1 MMEIKRIGVLSAAK
15 IVGGVYAG
23 LGLIIGLF
31 SACFGLIAFA
41 GLISEADAEFA
52 GFGAGLFLAGL
63 CFWPIVYGVLGFIG
77 GAIAALIYNVVAGF
91 IGGLELELSE
101 KM

>member
-1 MMEIKRIGVLSAAK
+1 MEIKRIGVLSAAK

-31 SACFGLIAFA
+31 SACFGLITFA
-41 GLISEADAEFA
+41 GLISEADAELA

-63 CFWPIVYGVLGFIG
+63 CLLPLLYGILGFIG
-77 GAIAALIYNVVAGF
+77 GAIAALIYNVVAGV
-91 IGGLELELSE
+91 IGGLELELSA

>member
-1 MMEIKRIGVLSAAK
+1 MEIIRIGVLSAAK

-31 SACFGLIAFA
+31 SACFGLIGIA
-41 GLISEADAEFA
+41 GLISETDAEA
-52 GFGAGLFLAGL
+52 LGFSAGLFLAGL
-63 CFWPIVYGVLGFIG
+63 CLLPIVYAVLGFIG
-77 GAIAALIYNVVAGF
+77 GAIAALIYNLVAGVN
-91 IGGLELELSE
+91 GGLELELSE

>member
-1 MMEIKRIGVLSAAK
+1 MELKRVGVLSAAK

-23 LGLIIGLF
+23 LGLIIGFF
-31 SACFGLIAFA
+31 SACFAIIMFA
-41 GLISEADAEFA
+41 GLISEAEFEAA
-52 GFGAGLFLAGL
+52 GVGAGLFLAGICL
-63 CFWPIVYGVLGFIG
+63 WPLLYGIMGFIG